1 MVYLHQVT
9 KQWMY
14 SSNVTVNQ
22 ESMRHGVFP
31 MQEMRNEN
39 STQNITRIDDDKLRD
54 IMQITDN
61 RFVEITAELKA
72 LAEKV
77 YKIDSNYS

>member
-1 MVYLHQVT
+1 
-9 KQWMY
+9 
-14 SSNVTVNQ
+14 
-22 ESMRHGVFP
+22 MRHGVFP

>member
-14 SSNVTVNQ
+14 SSNVAVNQ